1 MTLGSFRSHRSCVQD
16 ASLRGIA
23 SAWIQVTREEV
34 RELREPRQS
43 SRGLFG
49 SVAGKS
55 KDYV

>member
-1 MTLGSFRSHRSCVQD
+1 MTLGSFGSHGSCVQD
-16 ASLRGIA
+16 ASLGGTA

-55 KDYV
+55 KV